1 MRSLAFAWR
10 SLVRQPA
17 RTLLGIVGIAAVGAL
32 LFDML
37 LLSRGL
43 VISFGKLL
51 DRSGFDIRVMAAD
64 SMPLAGPR
72 LDGARALADAI
83 DALSEVE
90 AAVPIRIGDANATE
104 SASEQEAF
112 TFVGVGTARRR
123 PWMILEGADLEVTPE
138 KQAPQLLVNR
148 NLARRLHL
156 APGASLTLRGSCGQQ
171 ASAAPPVRF
180 RLAGIAEFPF
190 DTASQATAATTLAAH
205 ARLCGDQT
213 SDTADLLLVASHRGS
228 GPDAAVAA
236 IQHLRPGLHVFTN
249 EELVDRLERTDF
261 SYFRQ
266 ISVVLASV
274 TLFFGFLLIAVLLTV
289 SVNQRL
295 GQIAALRAVGF
306 SRRRVVADVLWES
319 ALLVCAGGLLA
330 LPLGLAL
337 SIWLDGI
344 LRAMPGIPAAVSFFV
359 FEGRALV
366 LHIALLAVTA
376 FCAAAYPAW
385 LVARLPI
392 AATLRDEVVS

>member
-17 RTLLGIVGIAAVGAL
+17 RTALGIVGIAAVGAL

-43 VISFGKLL
+43 VISFGDLL

-64 SMPLAGPR
+64 TMPLAGPR
-72 LDGARALADAI
+72 LDGAGALSDAI
-83 DALSEVE
+83 GALSEVE
-90 AAVPIRIGDANATE
+90 VAVPIRVG
-104 SASEQEAF
+104 SAETTRSARAHETF
-112 TFVGVGTARRR
+112 TFVGAGVAQRR
-123 PWMILEGADLEVTPE
+123 PWTIATGADLRVTSAQRE
-138 KQAPQLLVNR
+138 PQLLVNR
-148 NLARRLHL
+148 NLARLLHL
-156 APGASLTLRGSCGQQ
+156 SPGASLILRGSCGQE

-180 RLAGIAEFPF
+180 RVAGIAEFPF
-190 DTASQATAATTLAAH
+190 DTAEQATAATTLAGY
-205 ARLCGDQT
+205 ARVCGDQA
-213 SDTADLLLVASHRGS
+213 SDTADLLLVASHRRS
-228 GPDAAVAA
+228 GPDAAVTA
-236 IQHLRPGLHVFTN
+236 IRHLRPGLHVFTN
-249 EELVDRLERTDF
+249 EELVDRFERTDF

-266 ISVVLASV
+266 LSVVLASV
-274 TLFFGFLLIAVLLTV
+274 TLFFGALLIAVLLTV

-344 LRAMPGIPAAVSFFV
+344 LRAMPGIPAEVSFFV
-359 FEGRALV
+359 FERRALV
-366 LHIALLAVTA
+366 LHAALLTFTA
-376 FCAAAYPAW
+376 FGAAAYPMW